1 MVAWLGDK
9 EEQAGSTDCR
19 PQWAS
24 RLVRISTEGREPEG
38 KEVVGVGAENW
49 QHSRLLLIPGLV

>member
-19 PQWAS
+19 PQWGS
-24 RLVRISTEGREPEG
+24 RLVRISAEGRQPEG
-38 KEVVGVGAENW
+38 KEVVGVGAEN
-49 QHSRLLLIPGLV
+49 